1 MNHYIANLIDI
12 KFCLFEMLKIDELFK
27 EEIFNDL
34 DLDTVT
40 EMLNEIKRLSENEL
54 ASSYTSSDKD
64 KITLD
69 KITGNVTLSDNFKKS
84 YQAYIKGD
92 WGKIDTPV
100 ELGGILIPPSVR
112 WSIAEMVLGS
122 NPAIHLYASG
132 FAFAQVA
139 YNLGNDYQK
148 KLAKHMVD
156 RSWGA
161 TMMLTEPDAGSDVG
175 AGKSKAEQQ
184 SDGTWH
190 ITGNKR
196 FITSGDADIYEN
208 IIHFVLA
215 RPIGHQGGT
224 KGLSL
229 FMIPKFI
236 VDIETGE
243 PIKRNG
249 VFVTK
254 LEEKMGLHASATC
267 EMILGEHEPA
277 VGYLLGDKHDGIAQM
292 FKIIEF
298 ARMMVGTKAI
308 AALSAGYL
316 QALSYA
322 KTRIQGGDL
331 KEFANKNSP
340 RVAIINHADIRR
352 SLIIQKAYSEGLR
365 ALMLYTA
372 SIQDQI
378 LIYQYKN
385 NLEETQKYKEINDLL
400 LPIVKGYGSEIAWR
414 TLGTESLQTF
424 GGSGYTTDWPLE
436 QYVRDAKID
445 TLYEGTTA
453 IQGMDLF
460 FRKIV
465 KNHGV
470 ALNQLATMIKDT
482 ISNNNNLP
490 NERIILNNLIN
501 IVEET
506 VNSMI
511 ANVLIS
517 QNNPEEIYK
526 VGLSTTNL
534 LYILGDTITAWLLL
548 KQADIAS
555 ENINKDNKNFSN
567 EFYQGK
573 IEITKYFINYILPIT
588 ITNCENIR
596 KINLDIMNI
605 PIESF

>member
-1 MNHYIANLIDI
+1 MNHYIANLNDI

-132 FAFAQVA
+132 FAFAQIA
-139 YNLGNDYQK
+139 YDLGNEYQK

-175 AGKSKAEQQ
+175 AGKSKAERQ

-331 KEFANKNSP
+331 KDFANKNSP
-340 RVAIINHADIRR
+340 RVPIINHPDIRR
-352 SLIIQKAYSEGLR
+352 SLITQKAYSEGLR

-372 SIQDQI
+372 SIQDKI
-378 LIYQYKN
+378 LIYQFGKN
-385 NLEETQKYKEINDLL
+385 SKETQKYKDLNDLL
-400 LPIVKGYGSEIAWR
+400 LPIVKGYGSENAWR
-414 TLGTESLQTF
+414 ILGTESLQTF

-465 KNHGV
+465 KNNGV
-470 ALNQLATMIKDT
+470 ALNELATQIKDT
-482 ISNNNNLP
+482 ISQNNNLP
-490 NERIILNNLIN
+490 NERIILNKLIIN
-501 IVEET
+501 VEET
-506 VNSMI
+506 INSMI
-511 ANVLIS
+511 ANILLS
-517 QNNPEEIYK
+517 QNSQEEIYK
-526 VGLSTTNL
+526 VGLATTNL

-548 KQADIAS
+548 KQADIAI
-555 ENINKDNKNFSN
+555 ENINKDNKYFSN

-605 PIESF
+605 SIESF

>member
-1 MNHYIANLIDI
+1 MNHYIANLNDI

-27 EEIFNDL
+27 EEIFSDL

-54 ASSYTSSDKD
+54 ASSYTSSDKE
-64 KITLD
+64 KISLD
-69 KITGNVTLSDNFKKS
+69 KKTGNVALSDSFKKS
-84 YQAYIKGD
+84 YQSYIKGD

-122 NPAIHLYASG
+122 NPAVHLYASG
-132 FAFAQVA
+132 YAFAQVA
-139 YNLGNDYQK
+139 YNLGNEYQK

-175 AGKSKAEQQ
+175 AGKSKAILQ

-215 RPIGHQGGT
+215 RPVGHQGGT

-267 EMILGEHEPA
+267 EIILGEHEPA

-331 KEFANKNSP
+331 KDFANKNSP
-340 RVAIINHADIRR
+340 RVAIINHPDIRR
-352 SLIIQKAYSEGLR
+352 SLITQKAYSEGLR

-465 KNHGV
+465 KNNGI
-470 ALNQLATMIKDT
+470 ALSELAAQIKDT

-511 ANVLIS
+511 GNILLS

-526 VGLSTTNL
+526 VGLTTTNL
-534 LYILGDTITAWLLL
+534 LYVLGDTITAWLLI

-555 ENINKDNKNFSN
+555 ESIGKDNKNFSN

>member
-1 MNHYIANLIDI
+1 MNHYIANLNDI

-27 EEIFNDL
+27 EEIFSDL

-54 ASSYTSSDKD
+54 ASSYTSSDKE
-64 KITLD
+64 KISLD
-69 KITGNVTLSDNFKKS
+69 KKTGNVALSDSFKKS
-84 YQAYIKGD
+84 YQSYIKGD

-122 NPAIHLYASG
+122 NPAVHLYASG
-132 FAFAQVA
+132 YAFAQVA
-139 YNLGNDYQK
+139 YNLGNEYQK

-175 AGKSKAEQQ
+175 AGKSKAILQ

-215 RPIGHQGGT
+215 RPVGHQGGT

-267 EMILGEHEPA
+267 EIILGEHEPA

-331 KEFANKNSP
+331 KDFANKNSP
-340 RVAIINHADIRR
+340 RVAIINHPDIRR
-352 SLIIQKAYSEGLR
+352 SLITQKAYSEGLR

-465 KNHGV
+465 KNNGI
-470 ALNQLATMIKDT
+470 ALSELAAQIKDT

-511 ANVLIS
+511 GNILLS

-526 VGLSTTNL
+526 VGLTTTNL
-534 LYILGDTITAWLLL
+534 LYVLGDTITAWLLI

-555 ENINKDNKNFSN
+555 ESIGKDNKNFSN

-573 IEITKYFINYILPIT
+573 IEITKFFINYILPIT

>member
-1 MNHYIANLIDI
+1 MNHYIANLNDI

-27 EEIFNDL
+27 EEIFSDL

-40 EMLNEIKRLSENEL
+40 EMINEIKRLSENEL
-54 ASSYTSSDKD
+54 ASSYTSSDKED
-64 KITLD
+64 ISLD
-69 KITGNVTLSDNFKKS
+69 KKTGNVTLSDSFKKS
-84 YQAYIKGD
+84 YQSYIKGD

-132 FAFAQVA
+132 YAFAQVA
-139 YNLGNDYQK
+139 YDIGNEYQR

-175 AGKSKAEQQ
+175 AGKSKAKLQ

-236 VDIETGE
+236 VDIETGD

-267 EMILGEHEPA
+267 EIILGEHEPA

-340 RVAIINHADIRR
+340 RVAIINHPDIRR
-352 SLIIQKAYSEGLR
+352 SLITQKAYSEGLR

-465 KNHGV
+465 KNHGL

-482 ISNNNNLP
+482 ISQNNNLP
-490 NERIILNNLIN
+490 NERMILNNLIN
-501 IVEET
+501 NVEET
-506 VNSMI
+506 INSMI

-555 ENINKDNKNFSN
+555 ESIGKDNKNFSN

-588 ITNCENIR
+588 LTNCENIR

>member
-1 MNHYIANLIDI
+1 
-12 KFCLFEMLKIDELFK
+12 MLKIDELFK
-27 EEIFNDL
+27 EEIFSDL

-54 ASSYTSSDKD
+54 ASSYTSSDKE
-64 KITLD
+64 KISLD
-69 KITGNVTLSDNFKKS
+69 KKTGNVALSDSFKKS
-84 YQAYIKGD
+84 YQSYIKGD

-122 NPAIHLYASG
+122 NPAVHLYASG
-132 FAFAQVA
+132 YAFAQVA
-139 YNLGNDYQK
+139 YNLGNEYQK

-175 AGKSKAEQQ
+175 AGKSKAILQ

-215 RPIGHQGGT
+215 RPVGHQGGT

-267 EMILGEHEPA
+267 EIILGEHEPA

-331 KEFANKNSP
+331 KDFANKNSP
-340 RVAIINHADIRR
+340 RVAIINHPDIRR
-352 SLIIQKAYSEGLR
+352 SLITQKAYSEGLR

-465 KNHGV
+465 KNNGI
-470 ALNQLATMIKDT
+470 ALSELAAQIKDT

-511 ANVLIS
+511 GNILLS

-526 VGLSTTNL
+526 VGLTTTNL
-534 LYILGDTITAWLLL
+534 LYVLGDTITAWLLI

-555 ENINKDNKNFSN
+555 ESIGKDNKNFSN

-573 IEITKYFINYILPIT
+573 IEITKFFINYILPIT